1 MPRISEFFGILIS
14 MFFRDH
20 SPPHFHAE
28 YAGKE
33 AIFSIDP
40 IDILEGHL
48 PPRVRS
54 LVIEW
59 AAIHQNELREDWELA
74 RRNESLKRIPP
85 LE

>member
-1 MPRISEFFGILIS
+1 MPKISEFFGILIS
-14 MFFRDH
+14 MFFKEH

-33 AIFSIDP
+33 AMFSIDP
-40 IDILEGHL
+40 IGLIKGQL

-54 LVIEW
+54 MVIEW

-74 RRNESLKRIPP
+74 RKRETLKKIPP